1 MPQSLHLTCSLAD
14 QNVRTTKSI
23 GIFNFSTRVTR
34 ALAEH
39 PRVAALSV
47 LGNPT
52 LRFEPPLPERV
63 RYMEH
68 TGAVRHRLGRM
79 LWDQLGVYRAARR
92 EGHPWLLLPKGFASF
107 LARPPVP
114 LAAYVHDIMGH
125 FYRAKYPGF
134 ESRLEFEY
142 FARSLDATLR
152 DARVLFTNTSF
163 TRGEIL
169 SLARRR
175 GLPEPR
181 QIVVAGYGF
190 DAPPA
195 REPEPRTD
203 TLLLF
208 ASKVP
213 HKRTDLALRFLEHW
227 LARRSFSGRV
237 VCIGILSD
245 TMARPTGPAWQWLGR
260 VPPDEARRLIHQA
273 RAIVYT
279 SEYEGFGMPPIEA
292 VLEGTCPV
300 YSDIPPIREAMGGA
314 GFAFANDSADGFVA
328 ALDQALL
335 TPPDQVQAWREAL
348 LARHAWPKVVD
359 AMVEALTVPANH
371 VSTPVP
377 HPRVFPPR

>member
-1 MPQSLHLTCSLAD
+1 MLSLTCSLAD

-23 GIFNFSTRVTR
+23 GIYNFSTRVTR

-39 PRVAALSV
+39 PGVEALSV

-52 LRFEPPLPERV
+52 LRFDPPLPDRV
-63 RYMEH
+63 RWVEH
-68 TGAVRHRLGRM
+68 AGAIRHRLGRM

-92 EGHPWLLLPKGFASF
+92 QGHPWLLLPKGYASF
-107 LARPPVP
+107 LARPPGR

-125 FYRAKYPGF
+125 FYRANYPGF

-152 DARVLFTNTSF
+152 EARVIFTNTAF

-169 SLARRR
+169 ALARRR

-181 QIVVAGYGF
+181 RIVVAGYGF
-190 DAPPA
+190 DVPPA
-195 REPEPRTD
+195 RESELRTD

-227 LARRSFSGRV
+227 LARRSFTGRV
-237 VCIGILSD
+237 LGIGILSD
-245 TMARPTGPAWQWLGR
+245 AMPRPTGPAWQWMGR
-260 VPPDEARRLIHQA
+260 VPPDEARRLIRQA
-273 RAIVYT
+273 RAVIYT
-279 SEYEGFGMPPIEA
+279 SEYEGFGMPPVEA

-300 YSDIPPIREAMGGA
+300 YSDLPPIREVMGDA
-314 GFAFANDSADGFVA
+314 GFAFANDSTDAFVA
-328 ALDQALL
+328 ALDRALV
-335 TPPDQVQAWREAL
+335 TPPERVRDWAQAL
-348 LARHAWPKVVD
+348 LARHTWPRVSDAIVD
-359 AMVEALTVPANH
+359 ALTTPIGPAT
-371 VSTPVP
+371 TPG
-377 HPRVFPPR
+377 R